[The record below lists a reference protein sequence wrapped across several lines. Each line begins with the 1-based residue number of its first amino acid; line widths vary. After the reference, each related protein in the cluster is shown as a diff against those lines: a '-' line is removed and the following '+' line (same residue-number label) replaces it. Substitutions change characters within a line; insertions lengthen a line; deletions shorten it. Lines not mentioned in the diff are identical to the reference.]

1 MKKLLSLIIA
11 VAIVVGI
18 FNCMIA
24 YAYEVEKFDKKGF
37 VVMHSDNL
45 NVHKGPG
52 TEYEKVGSLAK
63 GTIIDITGTTTN
75 AEKEEWYK
83 ISGNGIIGFVMKKYI
98 TLVDVPQT
106 PDEAFELSIK
116 NFPDS
121 YKDKLRTL
129 HAIYPSW
136 KFTPLVT
143 NLTWE
148 TLMNNECVIGRNLLQ
163 SPEAWM
169 SFEDGAYNF
178 TDKYWYS
185 FDIGNWRQACEEVI
199 AYYLDPRNFLD
210 GNIYQFLV
218 LSDDGS
224 EYDPKVI
231 NEILKGT
238 FMYNAKCGDIATYG
252 EALVKAGKEA
262 GASPY
267 MLAARIKMEQG
278 ANGNKLAH
286 GTVPGYEGYYNHFN
300 IGAYAHDGRSA
311 IENGAIYAKNE
322 KRNWNTPYKAILG
335 GAQFLVKNYIS
346 VGQNTLYL
354 QKYDVVDGGNGLY
367 GHQHATNVTAA
378 VSGCATL
385 RDAIINAN
393 ATESPLNFLIPVY
406 EDMPEDYGT
415 LPLKTGNANNLLS
428 SLTVEGGRMAST
440 FNKYTMG
447 YDVFTEDTQ
456 ITVTANAMETGAK
469 VEGIGKIELKYQIN
483 KIPITV
489 TATNGLKRT
498 YVLCVTTSN
507 KQCHG
512 GHIYTS
518 VCDTTCDECEAERI
532 APHNYDSD
540 CDAVCNDC
548 GETRIP
554 SDHTYT
560 NVCDANCDECGN
572 ERVAP
577 HKYDNDCDTKC
588 NDCSVI
594 REVNTSHTYTDVC
607 DTVCDKCFETR
618 VAPHKYDNAC
628 DAECNDCGL
637 TRIPSDHVY
646 DNDKDMTCN
655 ECGFERF
662 TPGDIDGNEGVTDR
676 DAVYLLYHTFLPHL
690 YPVNQGC
697 DFNKDGEVN
706 DKDAVYLLYH
716 TFLPALYPIG

>member
-1 MKKLLSLIIA
+1 MHLYKKIASLILCVILCICA
-11 VAIVVGI
+11 VCFGI
-18 FNCMIA
+18 HT
-24 YAYEVEKFDKKGF
+24 YAYEVTNVTLKGI
-37 VVMHSDNL
+37 VSTNSDNL
-45 NVHKGPG
+45 NVRKEPG
-52 TEYEKVGSLAK
+52 TEYEKVGSIAK

-75 AEKEEWYK
+75 SDKEEWYK
-83 ISGNGIIGFVMKKYI
+83 ISANGIVGFVMKKYI
-98 TLVDVPQT
+98 TLVEVPQM

-185 FDIGNWRQACEEVI
+185 FDSGNWRQACEEVI

-238 FMYNAKCGDIATYG
+238 FMYNAKCGEIATYG

-286 GTVPGYEGYYNHFN
+286 GTVPGYEGYYNHFD

-311 IENGAIYAKNE
+311 IVNGAIYAKNE

-367 GHQHATNVTAA
+367 GHQYMTNVTAA
-378 VSGCATL
+378 VNECATL
-385 RDAIINAN
+385 RDAIINSG
-393 ATESPLNFLIPVY
+393 ATTSPLNFLIPVY
-406 EDMPEDYGT
+406 KDMPEDYGT
-415 LPLKTGNANNLLS
+415 LPLRTGNANNLLS
-428 SLTVEGGRMAST
+428 TLTVEGGKVT
-440 FNKYTMG
+440 EKFDKYTFG
-447 YDVFTEDTQ
+447 YDVFTQETQ
-456 ITVTANAMETGAK
+456 ITVKATAMETGAK
-469 VEGIGKIELKYQIN
+469 IEGTGVIELKEGVN
-483 KIPITV
+483 EIPITV
-489 TATNGLKRT
+489 TATNGLKRVYT
-498 YVLCVTTSN
+498 LYISSSAEKVFLTDYKTKNNLILDIQVGTTLEN
-507 KQCHG
+507 FAKQITTEG
-512 GHIYTS
+512 YT
-518 VCDTTCDECEAERI
+518 VK
-532 APHNYDSD
+532 YL
-540 CDAVCNDC
+540 DAK
-548 GETRIP
+548 
-554 SDHTYT
+554 
-560 NVCDANCDECGN
+560 GN
-572 ERVAP
+572 EKA
-577 HKYDNDCDTKC
+577 T
-588 NDCSVI
+588 
-594 REVNTSHTYTDVC
+594 
-607 DTVCDKCFETR
+607 
-618 VAPHKYDNAC
+618 
-628 DAECNDCGL
+628 
-637 TRIPSDHVY
+637 
-646 DNDKDMTCN
+646 
-655 ECGFERF
+655 
-662 TPGDIDGNEGVTDR
+662 GDIMKTGDKVSLVYEGKEERVLEVVVRGDSSGDGKLSLADLLKTQGHMVGKNQLST
-676 DAVYLLYHTFLPHL
+676 VYFNAADYTGDGKLSLADLLQCQK
-690 YPVNQGC
+690 VIINS
-697 DFNKDGEVN
+697 
-706 DKDAVYLLYH
+706 
-716 TFLPALYPIG
+716 

>member
-1 MKKLLSLIIA
+1 MHLYKKIASLILCVILCICA
-11 VAIVVGI
+11 VCFGI
-18 FNCMIA
+18 HT
-24 YAYEVEKFDKKGF
+24 YAYEVTDVTLKGI
-37 VVMHSDNL
+37 VSTNSDNL
-45 NVHKGPG
+45 NVRKEPG
-52 TEYEKVGSLAK
+52 TEYEKVGSVAK

-75 AEKEEWYK
+75 SEKEEWYK
-83 ISGNGIIGFVMKKYI
+83 ISANGIVGFVMKKYI
-98 TLVDVPQT
+98 TLVEVPQM

-185 FDIGNWRQACEEVI
+185 FDSGNWRQACEEVI

-238 FMYNAKCGDIATYG
+238 FMYNAKCGEIATYG

-286 GTVPGYEGYYNHFN
+286 GTVPGYEGYYNHFD

-311 IENGAIYAKNE
+311 IVNGAIYAKNE

-367 GHQHATNVTAA
+367 GHQYMTNVTAA
-378 VSGCATL
+378 VNECATL
-385 RDAIINAN
+385 RDAIINSG
-393 ATESPLNFLIPVY
+393 ATTSPLNFLIPVY
-406 EDMPEDYGT
+406 NDMPEDYGT

-428 SLTVEGGRMAST
+428 TLTVEGGKVT
-440 FNKYTMG
+440 EKFDKYTFG
-447 YDVFTEDTQ
+447 YDVFTQETQ
-456 ITVTANAMETGAK
+456 ITVKATAMETGAK
-469 VEGIGKIELKYQIN
+469 IEGTGVIELKEGIN
-483 KIPITV
+483 EIPVTV
-489 TATNGLKRT
+489 TATNGLKRVYT
-498 YVLCVTTSN
+498 LYVSSSAEKVFTTNYKTKDNLILDITVGTTLEDFS
-507 KQCHG
+507 KKITTEG
-512 GHIYTS
+512 YT
-518 VCDTTCDECEAERI
+518 VK
-532 APHNYDSD
+532 YL
-540 CDAVCNDC
+540 DAK
-548 GETRIP
+548 
-554 SDHTYT
+554 
-560 NVCDANCDECGN
+560 GN
-572 ERVAP
+572 EKATTDIMKTGDKVSLVYEGKEERKLEVVVYGDSNGDG
-577 HKYDNDCDTKC
+577 KIS
-588 NDCSVI
+588 SVDLLKAQKVI
-594 REVNTSHTYTDVC
+594 LGLGE
-607 DTVCDKCFETR
+607 FE
-618 VAPHKYDNAC
+618 
-628 DAECNDCGL
+628 
-637 TRIPSDHVY
+637 S
-646 DNDKDMTCN
+646 
-655 ECGFERF
+655 
-662 TPGDIDGNEGVTDR
+662 
-676 DAVYLLYHTFLPHL
+676 AVYSEAADYS
-690 YPVNQGC
+690 
-697 DFNKDGEVN
+697 KDGKVN
-706 DKDAVYLLYH
+706 SKDLLACQKKI
-716 TFLPALYPIG
+716 LGLE

>member
-1 MKKLLSLIIA
+1 MRKGLGTISLLLCTVLFISCICF
-11 VAIVVGI
+11 GI
-18 FNCMIA
+18 HI
-24 YAYEVEKFDKKGF
+24 YAYEVTDVTLMGI
-37 VVMHSDNL
+37 VSTNSDNL
-45 NVHKGPG
+45 NVRKGPG

-75 AEKEEWYK
+75 SEKEEWYK
-83 ISGNGIIGFVMKKYI
+83 ISGNGIVGFVMKKYI
-98 TLVDVPQT
+98 ALVDIPET
-106 PDEAFELSIK
+106 PDETFELSIK

-121 YKDKLRTL
+121 YKEKLRTL

-136 KFTPLVT
+136 KFTPLIT

-148 TLMNNECVIGRNLLQ
+148 TLMKNECVIGRNLLQ

-185 FDIGNWRQACEEVI
+185 FDSGNWRQACEEVI

-300 IGAYAHDGRSA
+300 IGAYAQNGNSA
-311 IENGAIYAKNE
+311 IVNGAIYAANP

-367 GHQHATNVTAA
+367 KHQYMTNVTAA
-378 VSGCATL
+378 VSECATL
-385 RDAIINAN
+385 RNAIINAN

-406 EDMPEDYGT
+406 NDMPEDFGM

-428 SLTVEGGRMAST
+428 TLTVEGGRMASA

-447 YDVFTEDTQ
+447 YDVFTQETQ
-456 ITVTANAMETGAK
+456 ITVTAKAMETGAK
-469 VEGIGKIELKYQIN
+469 IEGAGVIELKEGIN
-483 KIPITV
+483 EIPITV
-489 TATNGLKRT
+489 TATNGLKRVYT
-498 YVLCVTTSN
+498 LYVSSSAEKNFVSEYETANNIIKGVEVGTTKEN
-507 KQCHG
+507 FAKKITATGYTVKYLDAKGNEKQNADIMKTGDKISLVYG
-512 GHIYTS
+512 GK
-518 VCDTTCDECEAERI
+518 VERTI
-532 APHNYDSD
+532 EI
-540 CDAVCNDC
+540 AVCGDSS
-548 GETRIP
+548 GDGRI
-554 SDHTYT
+554 SLADLLQIQEYIM
-560 NVCDANCDECGN
+560 E
-572 ERVAP
+572 EI
-577 HKYDNDCDTKC
+577 Y
-588 NDCSVI
+588 
-594 REVNTSHTYTDVC
+594 E
-607 DTVCDKCFETR
+607 DTVYFIGADCTMDGKISL
-618 VAPHKYDNAC
+618 ADLL
-628 DAECNDCGL
+628 ECQEIIIN
-637 TRIPSDHVY
+637 S
-646 DNDKDMTCN
+646 
-655 ECGFERF
+655 
-662 TPGDIDGNEGVTDR
+662 
-676 DAVYLLYHTFLPHL
+676 
-690 YPVNQGC
+690 
-697 DFNKDGEVN
+697 
-706 DKDAVYLLYH
+706 
-716 TFLPALYPIG
+716 

>member
-1 MKKLLSLIIA
+1 MHLYKKIASLILCVILCICA
-11 VAIVVGI
+11 VCFGI
-18 FNCMIA
+18 HT
-24 YAYEVEKFDKKGF
+24 YAYEVTNVTLKGI
-37 VVMHSDNL
+37 VSTNSDNL
-45 NVHKGPG
+45 NVRKEPG
-52 TEYEKVGSLAK
+52 TEYEKVGSIAK

-75 AEKEEWYK
+75 SDKEEWYK
-83 ISGNGIIGFVMKKYI
+83 ISANGIVGFVMKKYI
-98 TLVDVPQT
+98 TLVEVPQM

-185 FDIGNWRQACEEVI
+185 FDSGNWRQACEEVI

-238 FMYNAKCGDIATYG
+238 FMYNAKCGEIATYG

-286 GTVPGYEGYYNHFN
+286 GTVPGYEGYYNHFD

-311 IENGAIYAKNE
+311 IVNGAIYAKNE

-367 GHQHATNVTAA
+367 GHQYMTNVTAA
-378 VSGCATL
+378 VNECATL
-385 RDAIINAN
+385 RDAIINSG
-393 ATESPLNFLIPVY
+393 ATTSPLNFLIPVY
-406 EDMPEDYGT
+406 KGMPEDYGT
-415 LPLKTGNANNLLS
+415 LPLRTGNANNLLS
-428 SLTVEGGRMAST
+428 TLTVEGGKVT
-440 FNKYTMG
+440 EKFDKYTFG
-447 YDVFTEDTQ
+447 YDVFTQETQ
-456 ITVTANAMETGAK
+456 ITVKATAMETGAK
-469 VEGIGKIELKYQIN
+469 IEGTGVIELKEGVN
-483 KIPITV
+483 EIPITV
-489 TATNGLKRT
+489 TATNGLKRVYT
-498 YVLCVTTSN
+498 LYISSSAEKVFLTDYKTKNNLILDIQVGTTLEN
-507 KQCHG
+507 FAKQITTEG
-512 GHIYTS
+512 YT
-518 VCDTTCDECEAERI
+518 VK
-532 APHNYDSD
+532 YL
-540 CDAVCNDC
+540 DAK
-548 GETRIP
+548 
-554 SDHTYT
+554 
-560 NVCDANCDECGN
+560 GN
-572 ERVAP
+572 EKA
-577 HKYDNDCDTKC
+577 T
-588 NDCSVI
+588 
-594 REVNTSHTYTDVC
+594 
-607 DTVCDKCFETR
+607 
-618 VAPHKYDNAC
+618 
-628 DAECNDCGL
+628 
-637 TRIPSDHVY
+637 
-646 DNDKDMTCN
+646 
-655 ECGFERF
+655 
-662 TPGDIDGNEGVTDR
+662 GDIMKTGDKVSLVYEGKEERVLEVVVRGDSSGDGKLSLADLLKTQGHMVGKNQLST
-676 DAVYLLYHTFLPHL
+676 VYFNAADYTGDGKLSLADLLQCQK
-690 YPVNQGC
+690 VIINS
-697 DFNKDGEVN
+697 
-706 DKDAVYLLYH
+706 
-716 TFLPALYPIG
+716 